1 MLYSIEFSLIFF
13 LEKRNKKSWGQC
25 YAHIHSPLARKIYII
40 VFILTLYMA
49 IFKNSSNNLNRMK
62 QLSFKLEKEIQD
74 LTEKNLQDIF
84 NLQLV
89 KSEFALN
96 DLRID
101 SLAYDNENN
110 SFVII
115 EYKRDKNFSV
125 IDQGYA
131 YLSLMLNNKA
141 DFILEYNENCD
152 KNLKRENV
160 DWSQSRVLF
169 VSPAFSKYQQQAINF
184 KDLPIELWEISKYE
198 TDLIQFSRLK
208 SHKNSESIKKIS
220 KSNNIVSD
228 VTKEVK
234 VYTEED
240 HLNNCSEEIKSL
252 YDELKT
258 QILSIDDNIEVIPKK
273 KYIAFKAERN
283 FIDILPQKNKIK
295 FWLNLTKGQLKD
307 IDSIA
312 RDVSN
317 VGHWGNGDYEV
328 SFSNSEELP
337 VLLSLIKQSYEK
349 NR

>member
-1 MLYSIEFSLIFF
+1 
-13 LEKRNKKSWGQC
+13 
-25 YAHIHSPLARKIYII
+25 
-40 VFILTLYMA
+40 MA
-49 IFKNSSNNLNRMK
+49 IFKNLSNNLSRIK
-62 QLSFKLEKEIQD
+62 QLSFKLEKEIQN
-74 LTEKNLQDIF
+74 LTEKNLSDIF
-84 NLQLV
+84 GLQIV
-89 KSEFALN
+89 KSEFSLN
-96 DLRID
+96 GLRID
-101 SLAYDNENN
+101 TLAYDNENN

-152 KNLKRENV
+152 RNLKRENV

-184 KDLPIELWEISKYE
+184 KDLPIELWEISRYE
-198 TDLIQFSRLK
+198 NDLIQYTRLR
-208 SHKNSESIKKIS
+208 SHENSESINKIS
-220 KSNNIVSD
+220 KKSD
-228 VTKEVK
+228 VVEKVSSEVK

-240 HLNNCSEEIKSL
+240 HLSHCSEEIKSL
-252 YDELKT
+252 YEELKS
-258 QILSIDDNIEVIPKK
+258 QILSIDENIEVIPKK
-273 KYIAFKAERN
+273 KYVAFKADRN
-283 FIDILPQKNKIK
+283 FVDILPQKSKIK
-295 FWLNLTKGQLKD
+295 FWLNLSKGQLKD

-337 VLLSLIKQSYEK
+337 VLLSLIKQSYDK
-349 NR
+349 NK

>member
-1 MLYSIEFSLIFF
+1 
-13 LEKRNKKSWGQC
+13 
-25 YAHIHSPLARKIYII
+25 
-40 VFILTLYMA
+40 MA
-49 IFKNSSNNLNRMK
+49 IFKNSSNNLSRIK

-74 LTEKNLQDIF
+74 LTEKNLSDIF
-84 NLQLV
+84 GLQIV
-89 KSEFALN
+89 KSEFSLN
-96 DLRID
+96 GLRID
-101 SLAYDNENN
+101 TLAYDNENN

-152 KNLKRENV
+152 RNLKRENV

-184 KDLPIELWEISKYE
+184 KDLPIELWEISRYE
-198 TDLIQFSRLK
+198 NDLIQYTRLR
-208 SHKNSESIKKIS
+208 SHENSESINKIS
-220 KSNNIVSD
+220 KKSD
-228 VTKEVK
+228 VVEKVSSEVK

-240 HLNNCSEEIKSL
+240 HLSHCSEEIKSL
-252 YDELKT
+252 YDELKS
-258 QILSIDDNIEVIPKK
+258 QILSIDENIEVIPKK
-273 KYIAFKAERN
+273 KYIAFKADRN
-283 FIDILPQKNKIK
+283 FVDILPQKSKIK
-295 FWLNLTKGQLKD
+295 FWLNLSKGQLKD
-307 IDSIA
+307 IDSIT

-349 NR
+349 NK